1 MWTRRTSKWD
11 NALLIQKG
19 RRVQVREVDME
30 EVMEEGTSACLVF
43 EDVESDEV

>member
-1 MWTRRTSKWD
+1 MWTGRTSKWD

-30 EVMEEGTSACLVF
+30 EETGTSACLVF